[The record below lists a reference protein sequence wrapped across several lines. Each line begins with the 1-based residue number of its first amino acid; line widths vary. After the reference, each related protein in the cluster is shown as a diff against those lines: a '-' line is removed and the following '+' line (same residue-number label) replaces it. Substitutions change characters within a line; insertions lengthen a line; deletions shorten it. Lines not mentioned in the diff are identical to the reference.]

1 MDKEN
6 DGRDNDKIVAEGVI
20 CKAVGVENQEVTEEE
35 LKKINKFTLTPL
47 KAEEVF
53 TFKLVMGDNELDDRN
68 YEPFNLNALK
78 DLKKLYIGKTM
89 IKDHRRTADNQIARV
104 YDTELVQDSSKT
116 VKTGEIYTKLIA
128 KCYMVKTEKN
138 TDLISEIKAGIKKEV
153 STSCK
158 PKHAYC
164 SICGVDNMKSYC
176 SHWWGKE
183 YETQDGK
190 KTCYFT
196 LDGAKEAYEVSFV
209 AVPAQPRAGTTKK
222 YRGKEKPKEINK
234 NNEEAEIDLKI
245 KSIASFLFTEK
256 ENLEV

>member
-20 CKAVGVENQEVTEEE
+20 CKAVGVENQEVTEDE

-164 SICGVDNMKSYC
+164 SICGVDNMKTYC

-183 YETQDGK
+183 YETQEGK

-209 AVPAQPRAGTTKK
+209 AVPAQPRAGTTKN
-222 YRGKEKPKEINK
+222 YGGKEKPKEINK
-234 NNEEAEIDLKI
+234 NNKEAEIDLKI
-245 KSIASFLFTEK
+245 KTIASFLFIEK
-256 ENLEV
+256 QNLEG